1 MNGSTIDTNT
11 FTLNNGVTGTVTYD
25 ANSNT
30 ARFTPASNLNYDTTY
45 TATITT
51 AAEDLAGNPMLADF
65 IWSFTTKSEQK
76 NSGGSGPC
84 FISAS
89 ASDWADF

>member
-11 FTLNNGVTGTVTYD
+11 FTLDNGVTGTVTYD
-25 ANSNT
+25 ANTTT
-30 ARFTPASNLNYDTTY
+30 ATFAPSSKLDYETTY
-45 TATITT
+45 IATITT
-51 AAEDLAGNPMLADF
+51 AVRDLAGNPMLADF
-65 IWSFTTKSEQK
+65 TWSFTTKSEQK

-84 FISAS
+84 FVATS